1 MPNRERIVVKRMQI
15 YLIRHGR
22 QSSNLC
28 NVNVDLSGEGHRQA
42 ELVSERMRQYGIER
56 LYASTLLRAQ
66 QTAEHIGQ
74 VLKLPVITAKD
85 IQEIDFGAWTGIS
98 DVELDKLYCEEREA
112 YRKGLKDICYPGGES
127 GESCYQRY
135 KKGMDWIVTDAKEKN
150 ASSIAIVSHGSAMRA
165 FLCGI
170 LGISFAI
177 RGTLAKS
184 LENTSITELRYEDG
198 IYYLE
203 RFNDYAHLEPYDEL
217 LRKHFK

>member
-1 MPNRERIVVKRMQI
+1 MVIQMQI

-28 NVNVDLSGEGHRQA
+28 NVNVDLSREGHRQA
-42 ELVSERMRQYGIER
+42 ELVGERIKKYGIER

-66 QTAEHIGQ
+66 QTAEHIAQ
-74 VLKLPVITAKD
+74 IVKLPVITARD
-85 IQEIDFGAWTGIS
+85 IHEIDFGTWTGIS
-98 DVELDKLYCEEREA
+98 DVELDKLYYEEREA
-112 YRKGLKDICYPGGES
+112 YRKGLKDIHYPEGEC
-127 GESCYQRY
+127 GVSCFERY
-135 KKGMDWIVTDAKEKN
+135 YKGMEWIVADAKAKG
-150 ASSIAIVSHGSAMRA
+150 ALKIAVVTHGIAMRV

-170 LGISFAI
+170 LDIPFAK

-184 LENTSITELRYEDG
+184 LENASITELRYEEG
-198 IYYLE
+198 SYYLE